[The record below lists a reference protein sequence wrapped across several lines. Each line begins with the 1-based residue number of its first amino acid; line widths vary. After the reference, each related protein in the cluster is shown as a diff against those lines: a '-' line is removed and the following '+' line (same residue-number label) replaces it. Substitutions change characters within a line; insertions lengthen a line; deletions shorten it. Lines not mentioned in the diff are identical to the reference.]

1 MRYEKGICAVV
12 TDPGG
17 KVKKYSL
24 AKDLGVDMT
33 LIPNLSIQDKP
44 VVKTQKSSPL
54 KPIHQPRFNVDGSG
68 SSRNAEH
75 EINDGRNSDDSDEEW
90 KRRNGYKL

>member
-33 LIPNLSIQDKP
+33 LIPNLSIQYKP
-44 VVKTQKSSPL
+44 VVKTRHFSPS
-54 KPIHQPRFNVDGSG
+54 KPLHHARLNVDGSG

-75 EINDGRNSDDSDEEW
+75 EINEGHNSDDLDEEW
-90 KRRNGYKL
+90 KRQNGYKL